1 MAQIPRALLQ
11 RWLVQAERWWC
22 MTNNRYLKR
31 WDNSVQN
38 NYGKPSIALVKG
50 KGIVV
55 TDADGKSYLDFLG
68 GIATSVLGHAHPAI
82 VKAVTKQVSTLSHVS
97 NFYAHPNAIELAEKL
112 VGMTG
117 DESAKVFFCQSG
129 AEANEAALKLSRRTG
144 KVRVVAAQGAFHG
157 RTMGALSL
165 TGQPSKREP
174 FLPLIKGV
182 KHVPYG
188 DIDAMRKAVTK
199 KTAMVIIEPI
209 MGEAGV
215 IVPPADYLQELR
227 LLCDK
232 SGALLVIDAV
242 QTGMGRTG
250 DWFGYEYSGIT
261 PDVITLAKGLGGGL
275 PLGAMIALGK
285 AADLFQPGDHGST
298 FGGNPVTTSAG
309 LAAIKFIEAQEILSK
324 VEKQG
329 AHLMQELALIPGVKE
344 VRGAGL
350 LLGIELD
357 SIKVAVFAD
366 AMRDAGV
373 LVNAANPT
381 TIRIAPALIVSDA
394 QINRFITIFRKVIAD
409 VK

>member
-1 MAQIPRALLQ
+1 MLN
-11 RWLVQAERWWC
+11 RWNTVL
-22 MTNNRYLKR
+22 
-31 WDNSVQN
+31 QN
-38 NYGKPSIALVKG
+38 NYGTPSIALIKG

-55 TDADGKSYLDFLG
+55 TDADGRDYLDFLG
-68 GIATSVLGHAHPAI
+68 GIATSILGHAHPAI
-82 VKAVTKQVSTLSHVS
+82 VKAVSKQVSTLGHVS
-97 NFYAHPNAIELAEKL
+97 NFYAHPNAIVLAEKL
-112 VGMTG
+112 ARMTG
-117 DESAKVFFCQSG
+117 DKVAKVFFCQSG
-129 AEANEAALKLSRRTG
+129 AEANEAAFKLSRRTG

-165 TGQPSKREP
+165 TGQPAKREP

-188 DIDAMRKAVTK
+188 DIGAMRKAVTK

-215 IVPPADYLQELR
+215 IVPPADYLQQLR
-227 LLCDK
+227 TLCDEK
-232 SGALLVIDAV
+232 GALLVIDAV

-298 FGGNPVTTSAG
+298 FGGNPVTTAAG
-309 LAAIKFIEAQEILSK
+309 LAAIDVIESK
-324 VEKQG
+324 KLLAKVKKQG
-329 AHLMQELALIPGVKE
+329 AHLIQELALIPGVKE

-357 SIKVAVFAD
+357 SLKASDIAT
-366 AMRDAGV
+366 AMRNAGV
-373 LVNAANPT
+373 LVNAANET
-381 TIRIAPALIVSDA
+381 TIRIAPALIVTDA
-394 QINRFITIFRKVIAD
+394 QINKFISIFRKVISD
-409 VK
+409 GK

>member
-1 MAQIPRALLQ
+1 
-11 RWLVQAERWWC
+11 
-22 MTNNRYLKR
+22 MTNKKYLTR
-31 WDNSVQN
+31 WDSSIQN
-38 NYGKPSIALVKG
+38 NYGKPAITLVKG

-68 GIATSVLGHAHPAI
+68 GIATSILGHAHPAI

-97 NFYAHPNAIELAEKL
+97 NFYAHPNAIALAEKL
-112 VGMTG
+112 TKMTG
-117 DESAKVFFCQSG
+117 DKNAKVFFCQSG

-144 KVRVVAAQGAFHG
+144 KVRIVAAQGAFHG

-188 DIDAMRKAVTK
+188 DIDAMRKAVSK

-215 IVPPADYLQELR
+215 IVPPSDYLQELR

-232 SGALLVIDAV
+232 NGSLLVIDAV

-250 DWFGYEYSGIT
+250 DWFGYEYSGIK

-285 AADLFQPGDHGST
+285 AANLFQPGDHGST
-298 FGGNPVTTSAG
+298 FGGNPVTTAAG
-309 LAAIKFIEAQEILSK
+309 LAAIEFIESKKILGK

-329 AHLMQELALIPGVKE
+329 AHLIQELALIPGVKE

-350 LLGIELD
+350 LLGIELESLKASD
-357 SIKVAVFAD
+357 VSD
-366 AMRDAGV
+366 AMRNAGV
-373 LVNAANPT
+373 LVNAANAT

-394 QINRFITIFRKVIAD
+394 QITKFISIFRKVITD
-409 VK
+409 GK

>member
-1 MAQIPRALLQ
+1 
-11 RWLVQAERWWC
+11 
-22 MTNNRYLKR
+22 MTNKTMINR
-31 WDNSVQN
+31 WSNSVQN
-38 NYGKPSIALVKG
+38 NYGSPSIGLVKG

-55 TDADGKSYLDFLG
+55 TDADGQQYLDFLG
-68 GIATSVLGHAHPAI
+68 GIATNILGHAHPAI
-82 VKAVTKQVSTLSHVS
+82 VKAVTKQVSILSHVS
-97 NFYAHPNAIELAEKL
+97 NFYVHPNAVELAEKL
-112 VGMTG
+112 ASMTG
-117 DESAKVFFCQSG
+117 DKSAKVFFCQSG

-144 KVRVVAAQGAFHG
+144 KVRAVAAQGAFHG

-174 FLPLIKGV
+174 FLPLVKGV

-188 DIDAMRKAVTK
+188 DIEAMRKAVSK

-227 LLCDK
+227 ALCDAK
-232 SGALLVIDAV
+232 GALLVIDAV

-285 AADLFQPGDHGST
+285 ASDLFQPGDHGST
-298 FGGNPVTTSAG
+298 FGGNPVTTAAG
-309 LAAIKFIEAQEILSK
+309 LAAIKFIESQKLLKK

-329 AHLMQELALIPGVKE
+329 AYLMQELALIPGVSE

-350 LLGIELD
+350 LLGIELENLKSSD
-357 SIKVAVFAD
+357 VASALQKS
-366 AMRDAGV
+366 GV

-381 TIRIAPALIVSDA
+381 TIRLAPALIVTDV
-394 QINRFITIFRKVIAD
+394 QIKKFISIFKKVMSD

>member
-1 MAQIPRALLQ
+1 MIN
-11 RWLVQAERWWC
+11 RWS
-22 MTNNRYLKR
+22 
-31 WDNSVQN
+31 NSVQN
-38 NYGKPSIALVKG
+38 NYGSPSIALVKG
-50 KGIVV
+50 KGLVV
-55 TDADGKSYLDFLG
+55 TDADGKQYLDFLG
-68 GIATSVLGHAHPAI
+68 GIATNILGHAHPAI
-82 VKAVTKQVSTLSHVS
+82 VKAVSKQVSILSHVS
-97 NFYAHPNAIELAEKL
+97 NFYVHPNAVELAEKL
-112 VGMTG
+112 ASMTG
-117 DESAKVFFCQSG
+117 DKSAKVFFCQSG

-174 FLPLIKGV
+174 FLPLVKGV

-188 DIDAMRKAVTK
+188 DIEAMRKAVNK

-227 LLCDK
+227 ALCDAK
-232 SGALLVIDAV
+232 GALLVIDAV

-298 FGGNPVTTSAG
+298 FGGNPVTTAAG
-309 LAAIKFIEAQEILSK
+309 LVAIKFIESQKLLKK

-329 AHLMQELALIPGVKE
+329 AYLMQELALIPGVSE

-350 LLGIELD
+350 LLGIELENLKSSD
-357 SIKVAVFAD
+357 VAGALQKS
-366 AMRDAGV
+366 GV

-381 TIRIAPALIVSDA
+381 TIRLAPALIVTDV
-394 QINRFITIFRKVIAD
+394 QIKKFISIFKKVMSD

>member
-1 MAQIPRALLQ
+1 
-11 RWLVQAERWWC
+11 
-22 MTNNRYLKR
+22 MTNKKYLNR
-31 WDNSVQN
+31 WDRSLQN

-50 KGIVV
+50 KGILV
-55 TDADGKSYLDFLG
+55 TDADGKTYMDFLG
-68 GIATSVLGHAHPAI
+68 GIATNILGHAHPAI
-82 VKAVTKQVSTLSHVS
+82 VKAVTKQVSVLSHVS
-97 NFYAHPNAIELAEKL
+97 NFYAHPNAIALAEKL
-112 VGMTG
+112 TAMTG
-117 DESAKVFFCQSG
+117 DKGARVFFCQSG

-144 KVRVVAAQGAFHG
+144 RMRVVAAQGAFHG

-182 KHVPYG
+182 KHVPFG
-188 DIDAMRKAVTK
+188 DIDAMRKAVSK

-227 LLCDK
+227 KLCDK
-232 SGALLVIDAV
+232 NGALLVIDAV

-285 AADLFQPGDHGST
+285 AAELFQPGDHGST
-298 FGGNPVTTSAG
+298 FGGNPVTTAAG
-309 LAAIKFIEAQEILSK
+309 LAAIEFIESKKILNK

-329 AHLMQELALIPGVKE
+329 AHLIQELALIPGVRE

-350 LLGIELD
+350 LLGIELESLKASD
-357 SIKVAVFAD
+357 VSD

-373 LVNAANPT
+373 LVNAANAT

-394 QINRFITIFRKVIAD
+394 QITKFISIFKKVIAD
-409 VK
+409 AK

>member
-1 MAQIPRALLQ
+1 
-11 RWLVQAERWWC
+11 
-22 MTNNRYLKR
+22 MTNKTMINRWKS
-31 WDNSVQN
+31 SVQN
-38 NYGKPSIALVKG
+38 NYGTPSIVLVKG
-50 KGIVV
+50 KGLVV
-55 TDADGKSYLDFLG
+55 TDADGKQYLDFLG
-68 GIATSVLGHAHPAI
+68 GIATNILGHAHPAI

-97 NFYAHPNAIELAEKL
+97 NFYVHPHAVELAEKL
-112 VGMTG
+112 AAMTG
-117 DESAKVFFCQSG
+117 DKSAKVFFCQSG

-144 KVRVVAAQGAFHG
+144 KVRIVAAQGAFHG

-165 TGQPSKREP
+165 TGQPAKREP

-182 KHVPYG
+182 KHVPFG
-188 DIDAMRKAVTK
+188 DIEAMRKAVTK

-215 IVPPADYLQELR
+215 IVPPADYLRDLR
-227 LLCDK
+227 ALCDAK
-232 SGALLVIDAV
+232 GALLVIDAV

-298 FGGNPVTTSAG
+298 FGGNPVTTAAG
-309 LAAIKFIEAQEILSK
+309 LAAIKFIEAQKILKK

-329 AHLMQELALIPGVKE
+329 VYLMQELAVIPGVAE

-350 LLGIELD
+350 LLGIELE
-357 SIKVAVFAD
+357 ILKAAD
-366 AMRDAGV
+366 IAKALQNEGV
-373 LVNAANPT
+373 LVNAANAT
-381 TIRIAPALIVSDA
+381 TIRLAPSLIVTDA
-394 QINRFITIFRKVIAD
+394 QLKKFVSIFKKVMSD
-409 VK
+409 GK

>member
-1 MAQIPRALLQ
+1 
-11 RWLVQAERWWC
+11 
-22 MTNNRYLKR
+22 MTNKKMLSR
-31 WDNSVQN
+31 WSTVVQN
-38 NYGKPSIALVKG
+38 NYGTPTIALVKG

-55 TDADGKSYLDFLG
+55 TDADGKQYLDFLG
-68 GIATSVLGHAHPAI
+68 GIATSILGHAHPAI

-97 NFYAHPNAIELAEKL
+97 NFYAHPQAIELAEKL
-112 VGMTG
+112 TAMTG
-117 DESAKVFFCQSG
+117 DKNAKVFFCQSG

-188 DIDAMRKAVTK
+188 DIEAMRKAVTK

-215 IVPPADYLQELR
+215 IVPPADYLQQLR
-227 LLCDK
+227 ALCDDK
-232 SGALLVIDAV
+232 GALLVIDAV

-285 AADLFQPGDHGST
+285 AADLFQAGDHGST
-298 FGGNPVTTSAG
+298 FGGNPVTTAAG
-309 LAAIKFIEAQEILSK
+309 LAAIKFIETAGVLAK

-329 AHLMQELALIPGVKE
+329 AHLMQELAVIPGVAE

-350 LLGIELD
+350 LLGIELN
-357 SIKVAVFAD
+357 SLKSAD
-366 AMRDAGV
+366 IANALRAEGV

-381 TIRIAPALIVSDA
+381 TIRIAPALIVTDA
-394 QINRFITIFRKVIAD
+394 QIKKFIAIFKKVMSDA
-409 VK
+409 K

>member
-1 MAQIPRALLQ
+1 MLN
-11 RWLVQAERWWC
+11 RWNTVL
-22 MTNNRYLKR
+22 
-31 WDNSVQN
+31 QN
-38 NYGKPSIALVKG
+38 NYGTPSIALIKG

-55 TDADGKSYLDFLG
+55 TDADGRDYLDFLG
-68 GIATSVLGHAHPAI
+68 GIATSILGHAHPAI
-82 VKAVTKQVSTLSHVS
+82 VKAVSKQVSTLGHVS
-97 NFYAHPNAIELAEKL
+97 NFYAHPNAIVLAEKL
-112 VGMTG
+112 ARMTG
-117 DESAKVFFCQSG
+117 DKVAKVFFCQSG
-129 AEANEAALKLSRRTG
+129 AEANEAAFKLSRRTG

-165 TGQPSKREP
+165 TGQPAKREP

-188 DIDAMRKAVTK
+188 DIGAMRKAVTK

-215 IVPPADYLQELR
+215 IVPPADYLQQLR
-227 LLCDK
+227 TLCDEK
-232 SGALLVIDAV
+232 GALLVIDAV

-285 AADLFQPGDHGST
+285 AAELFQPGDHGST
-298 FGGNPVTTSAG
+298 FGGNPVTTAAG
-309 LAAIKFIEAQEILSK
+309 LAAIDVIESK
-324 VEKQG
+324 KLLAKVKKQG
-329 AHLMQELALIPGVKE
+329 AYLIQELALIPGVKE

-357 SIKVAVFAD
+357 SLKASDIAT
-366 AMRDAGV
+366 AMRNAGV
-373 LVNAANPT
+373 LVNAANET
-381 TIRIAPALIVSDA
+381 TIRIAPALIVTDA
-394 QINRFITIFRKVIAD
+394 QINKFISIFRKVISD
-409 VK
+409 GK

>member
-1 MAQIPRALLQ
+1 
-11 RWLVQAERWWC
+11 
-22 MTNNRYLKR
+22 MTNKKYLMR
-31 WDNSVQN
+31 WDSSLQN
-38 NYGKPSIALVKG
+38 NYGKPSIALVQG

-55 TDADGKSYLDFLG
+55 TDADGNTYLDFLG
-68 GIATSVLGHAHPAI
+68 GIATSILGHAHPAI
-82 VKAVTKQVSTLSHVS
+82 VKAVTKQISTLTHVS

-112 VGMTG
+112 AAMTG
-117 DESAKVFFCQSG
+117 DKSAKVFFCQSG

-165 TGQPSKREP
+165 TGQASKREP

-188 DIDAMRKAVTK
+188 DIDAMRKAISK

-215 IVPPADYLQELR
+215 IVPPSDYLQQLR
-227 LLCDK
+227 QLCDTNG
-232 SGALLVIDAV
+232 SLLVIDAV

-285 AADLFQPGDHGST
+285 AADLFQAGDHGST
-298 FGGNPVTTSAG
+298 FGGNPVTTAAG
-309 LAAIKFIEAQEILSK
+309 LAAIEYIETKDILQK
-324 VEKQG
+324 IEKQG
-329 AHLMQELALIPGVKE
+329 SHLMQELALIPGVKE

-350 LLGIELD
+350 LLGIELESLKASD
-357 SIKVAVFAD
+357 VSD
-366 AMRDAGV
+366 AMRDAGI
-373 LVNAANPT
+373 LVNAANAT
-381 TIRIAPALIVSDA
+381 TIRIAPALIVTDL
-394 QINRFITIFRKVIAD
+394 QINKFISIFRKVITDA
-409 VK
+409 K

>member
-1 MAQIPRALLQ
+1 
-11 RWLVQAERWWC
+11 
-22 MTNNRYLKR
+22 MTNKKYLNRWNRSL
-31 WDNSVQN
+31 QN
-38 NYGKPSIALVKG
+38 NYGKPAITLVKG

-68 GIATSVLGHAHPAI
+68 GIATNILGHAHPAI
-82 VKAVTKQVSTLSHVS
+82 VKAVTKQVSVLSHVS

-112 VGMTG
+112 TAMTG
-117 DESAKVFFCQSG
+117 DKSAKVFFCQSG

-182 KHVPYG
+182 KHVPFG
-188 DIDAMRKAVTK
+188 DIDAMRKAVSK

-227 LLCDK
+227 KLCDK
-232 SGALLVIDAV
+232 NGALLVIDAV

-285 AADLFQPGDHGST
+285 AAELFQPGDHGST
-298 FGGNPVTTSAG
+298 FGGNPVTTAAG
-309 LAAIKFIEAQEILSK
+309 LAAIEFIESKKILNK

-329 AHLMQELALIPGVKE
+329 AHLIQELALIPGVRE

-350 LLGIELD
+350 LLGIELESLKASD
-357 SIKVAVFAD
+357 VSD

-373 LVNAANPT
+373 LVNAANAT

-394 QINRFITIFRKVIAD
+394 QITKFISIFKKVIAD
-409 VK
+409 AK

>member
-1 MAQIPRALLQ
+1 
-11 RWLVQAERWWC
+11 
-22 MTNNRYLKR
+22 MTNKTMINRWKS
-31 WDNSVQN
+31 SVQN
-38 NYGKPSIALVKG
+38 NYGTPSIALVKG
-50 KGIVV
+50 KGLVV
-55 TDADGKSYLDFLG
+55 TDADGIQYLDFLG
-68 GIATSVLGHAHPAI
+68 GIATNILGHAHPAI

-97 NFYAHPNAIELAEKL
+97 NFYVHPHAVELAEKL
-112 VGMTG
+112 AAMTG
-117 DESAKVFFCQSG
+117 DKSAKVFFCQSG

-144 KVRVVAAQGAFHG
+144 KVRIVAAQGAFHG

-165 TGQPSKREP
+165 TGQPAKREP

-182 KHVPYG
+182 KHVPFG

-215 IVPPADYLQELR
+215 IVPPTDYLRELR
-227 LLCDK
+227 ALCDAK
-232 SGALLVIDAV
+232 GALLVIDAV

-298 FGGNPVTTSAG
+298 FGGNPVTTAAG
-309 LAAIKFIEAQEILSK
+309 LAAIKFIETQKILKK

-329 AHLMQELALIPGVKE
+329 VYLMQELAVIPGIAE

-350 LLGIELD
+350 LLGIELENL
-357 SIKVAVFAD
+357 KAAD
-366 AMRDAGV
+366 IAKALQNEGV
-373 LVNAANPT
+373 LVNAANST
-381 TIRIAPALIVSDA
+381 TIRLAPALIVTDA
-394 QINRFITIFRKVIAD
+394 QLKKFVSIFKKVMSD
-409 VK
+409 GK

>member
-1 MAQIPRALLQ
+1 
-11 RWLVQAERWWC
+11 
-22 MTNNRYLKR
+22 MTNKKYLNRWSASL
-31 WDNSVQN
+31 QG
-38 NYGKPSIALVKG
+38 NYGKPAITLVKG

-55 TDADGKSYLDFLG
+55 TDADGKIYMDFLG
-68 GIATSVLGHAHPAI
+68 GIATNILGHAHPAI

-112 VGMTG
+112 TAMTG
-117 DESAKVFFCQSG
+117 DKKAKVFFCQSG

-144 KVRVVAAQGAFHG
+144 RVRVVAAQGAFHG

-182 KHVPYG
+182 KHVPFG
-188 DIDAMRKAVTK
+188 DIDAMRKAVSK

-215 IVPPADYLQELR
+215 IVPPADYLQQLR
-227 LLCDK
+227 QLCDK
-232 SGALLVIDAV
+232 NGSLLVIDAV
-242 QTGMGRTG
+242 QTGMGRAG

-285 AADLFQPGDHGST
+285 AAELFQPGDHGST
-298 FGGNPVTTSAG
+298 FGGNPVTTA
-309 LAAIKFIEAQEILSK
+309 AAIATIDFIESKQILNK
-324 VEKQG
+324 VKKQG
-329 AHLMQELALIPGVKE
+329 AHLIQELAIIPGVKE

-350 LLGIELD
+350 LMGIELESLKASDVSD
-357 SIKVAVFAD
+357 S
-366 AMRDAGV
+366 MREAGV
-373 LVNAANPT
+373 LVNAANAT
-381 TIRIAPALIVSDA
+381 TIRIAPALIVSDT
-394 QINRFITIFRKVIAD
+394 QIAKFISIFKKVISDAE
-409 VK
+409 